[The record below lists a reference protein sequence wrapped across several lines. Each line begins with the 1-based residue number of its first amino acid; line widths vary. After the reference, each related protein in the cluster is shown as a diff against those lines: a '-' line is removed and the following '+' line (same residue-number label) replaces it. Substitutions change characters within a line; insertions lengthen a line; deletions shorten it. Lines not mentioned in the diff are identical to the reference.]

1 VEPAKTPMTHP
12 SQTQFR
18 LLSELYAVDA
28 PDSVL
33 LTEYPSSNSKDTRF
47 RNDRKFQIHDPFPP
61 PRRELL
67 KYLGPHHLMCGWG
80 DLLAVSS
87 EVVPSEVLLAHW
99 EQTFGQAG
107 RPNWQSLEQ
116 TCDTAPLAECVTL
129 FPHQSLAPEQQVID
143 PAVYYELH
151 SKEAIAKIACPQ
163 AAVLDQ
169 VGFPCIAK
177 LTHGYAGLGNFLL
190 NNVQDESAMRAD
202 LKQYWPTASVVIN
215 SIIADIVGDYGIQFY
230 LHRDGSTVWL
240 GLTEQH
246 FDDGARWCGGSFDAQ
261 QQQDLFEPMKP
272 FVQAI
277 ADYLHANQYFGVVGF
292 DVLKT
297 KSGEFFM
304 VDLNPRLTG
313 ITPFLIASRIFNS
326 ELGHDAGIYQASCK
340 FDGGLE
346 QLIAVADSEQD
357 CKVLVLS
364 AFEETIEGKATTV
377 CHLSASGRSQE
388 VCLATLDRIT
398 E

>member
-1 VEPAKTPMTHP
+1 MTDRS
-12 SQTQFR
+12 SQTNVR

-28 PDSVL
+28 PNSVL
-33 LTEYPSSNSKDTRF
+33 LTEYPSSNSTETRF
-47 RNDRKFQIHDPFPP
+47 QNDREFQIHDPFPP

-80 DLLAVSS
+80 NLIPVTSEIAPQAILL
-87 EVVPSEVLLAHW
+87 EHW
-99 EQTFGQAG
+99 QAAFGAAG
-107 RPNWQSLEQ
+107 CPAWQPIEA
-116 TCDTAPLAECVTL
+116 TCDTPIATACITL
-129 FPHQSLAPEQQVID
+129 FPHQSLSPEQQVID
-143 PAVYYELH
+143 PAVYYDLH
-151 SKEAIAKIACPQ
+151 SKQAIEKIDCPQ
-163 AAVLDQ
+163 AAVLKQ
-169 VGFPCIAK
+169 ASFPCIAK

-190 NNVQDESAMRAD
+190 NNASDEAAMRAE
-202 LKQYWPTASVVIN
+202 LKEYWPTASIVLN
-215 SIIADIVGDYGIQFY
+215 SIIPDIVGDYGIQFY

-246 FDDGARWCGGSFDAQ
+246 FNENNRWSGGSYDARL
-261 QQQDLFEPMKP
+261 QQDLFEPMKP

-297 KSGEFFM
+297 GSGGFFL

-313 ITPFLIASRIFNS
+313 ITPFLMASRIFNS
-326 ELGHDAGIYQASCK
+326 ELRHGSGVYQASCK

-346 QLIAVADSEQD
+346 QLLATAAAEPN

-364 AFEETIEGKATTV
+364 AFEETLGGKPTTT
-377 CHLSASGRSQE
+377 CHLSASGDSQAA
-388 VCLATLDRIT
+388 CLATLDRIKSSD
-398 E
+398 

>member
-1 VEPAKTPMTHP
+1 MTNP
-12 SQTQFR
+12 SQSQFR

-28 PDSVL
+28 PDCVL
-33 LTEYPSSNSKDTRF
+33 LTEYPSSNSKETRF
-47 RNDRKFQIHDPFPP
+47 QNDREFQIHDPFPP

-80 DLLAVSS
+80 NLLPVAS
-87 EVVPSEVLLAHW
+87 EVTPSENLLQHW
-99 EQTFGQAG
+99 QQTFGPTG
-107 RPNWQSLEQ
+107 RPKWQSLEL
-116 TCDTAPLAECVTL
+116 TCDTDPPIACVTL
-129 FPHQSLAPEQQVID
+129 FPHQSLSPERQVID

-151 SKEAIAKIACPQ
+151 SKQAIAKIDCPQ

-169 VGFPCIAK
+169 ISFPCIAK

-190 NNVQDESAMRAD
+190 NDTKDELAMNAA
-202 LKQYWPTASVVIN
+202 LKQYWPAASVVVN
-215 SIIADIVGDYGIQFY
+215 SIIPDIVGDYGIQFY

-246 FDDGARWCGGSFDAQ
+246 FDDGSRWCGGSYDAVQ
-261 QQQDLFEPMKP
+261 QQNLLEPMKP
-272 FVQAI
+272 FVRAV
-277 ADYLHANQYFGVVGF
+277 ADYLHANRYFGVVGF

-313 ITPFLIASRIFNS
+313 ITPFLMASRIFNS
-326 ELGHDAGIYQASCK
+326 ELGHDAGVYQASCK

-346 QLIAVADSEQD
+346 KLIAAADAENE

-364 AFEETIEGKATTV
+364 AFEETVAGKTTTI
-377 CHLSASGRSQE
+377 CHLSASGKSQTN
-388 VCLATLDRIT
+388 CLATLDRIT
-398 E
+398 S

>member
-1 VEPAKTPMTHP
+1 MTNLP

-28 PDSVL
+28 PASVL
-33 LTEYPSSNSKDTRF
+33 LTEYPSSNSKGTRF
-47 RNDRKFQIHDPFPP
+47 QNDREFQIHDPFPP

-80 DLLAVSS
+80 SLLAVTS
-87 EVVPSEVLLAHW
+87 EVAPGEILLAHW
-99 EQTFGQAG
+99 EQTFGPAG

-116 TCDTAPLAECVTL
+116 TCDTDPRAECVTL

-151 SKEAIAKIACPQ
+151 SKEAIAKIDCPQ
-163 AAVLDQ
+163 AEVLDQ
-169 VGFPCIAK
+169 VNFPCIAK

-190 NNVQDESAMRAD
+190 QDARDESKMKAD
-202 LKQYWPTASVVIN
+202 LERYWPTASVVVN
-215 SIIADIVGDYGIQFY
+215 SIINDIVGDYGIQFY
-230 LHRDGSTVWL
+230 LHRDGSTVWM

-246 FDDGARWCGGSFDAQ
+246 FDDGARWCGGSFDAD

-272 FVQAI
+272 FVRAI
-277 ADYLHANQYFGVVGF
+277 ADYLHSNRYFGVVGF

-297 KSGEFFM
+297 KRGEFFL

-313 ITPFLIASRIFNS
+313 ITPFLMASRIFKS
-326 ELGHDAGIYQASCK
+326 ELGHGAGVYQASCK

-346 QLIAVADSEQD
+346 RLVAVAESESQ

-364 AFEETIEGKATTV
+364 AFEETNAGNTTTV
-377 CHLSASGRSQE
+377 CHLSASGSSQDI
-388 VCLATLDRIT
+388 CLSALDRIT
-398 E
+398 AE